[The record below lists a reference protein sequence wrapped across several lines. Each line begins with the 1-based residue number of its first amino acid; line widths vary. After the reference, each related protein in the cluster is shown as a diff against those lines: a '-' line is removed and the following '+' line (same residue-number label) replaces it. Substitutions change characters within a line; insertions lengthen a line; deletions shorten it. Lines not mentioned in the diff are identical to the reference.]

1 MREAPLAGHL
11 EARLDEAA
19 DDVLAHEVRL
29 LRDLIGC
36 QTVSSPEPTDA
47 FKGEAERA
55 LDLLEPALR
64 GLGFTVER
72 WTAGAGFP
80 TLACRRSRPGPAP
93 TIGLNGHIDVVPIE
107 DPGKWRHDPWGG
119 THVGN
124 RIYGRGACDAK
135 GAVITMIG
143 ALELLQIS
151 GVDTMTD
158 LLLHIVTD
166 EEVAGPCTDSC
177 LKWGRPDAVIVG
189 EPSSLDVW
197 IAEPGLEHVR
207 IEVEGVATHAL
218 NRWRA
223 LPDAPG
229 SEAGGVNAIDKAFI
243 VAEAVRDLEREWT
256 GARRYPLL
264 PDGFNTINLGTF
276 VGGKTSGPGRINV
289 EAGPGS
295 IPDGCALEYN
305 SWYYPDQQLAQVR
318 AEFEARVLAAC
329 ATDWWLA
336 THPPRFIWAL
346 R

>member
-93 TIGLNGHIDVVPIE
+93 TIGFNGHVDVVPIE

-119 THVGN
+119 THVDN

-135 GAVITMIG
+135 GAVITMI
-143 ALELLQIS
+143 
-151 GVDTMTD
+151 
-158 LLLHIVTD
+158 
-166 EEVAGPCTDSC
+166 
-177 LKWGRPDAVIVG
+177 G

-223 LPDAPG
+223 LPDEPG

-243 VAEAVRDLEREWT
+243 TAEAVRDLEREWT

-264 PDGFNTINLGTF
+264 PDGFN
-276 VGGKTSGPGRINV
+276 
-289 EAGPGS
+289 
-295 IPDGCALEYN
+295 
-305 SWYYPDQQLAQVR
+305 
-318 AEFEARVLAAC
+318 
-329 ATDWWLA
+329 
-336 THPPRFIWAL
+336 
-346 R
+346 